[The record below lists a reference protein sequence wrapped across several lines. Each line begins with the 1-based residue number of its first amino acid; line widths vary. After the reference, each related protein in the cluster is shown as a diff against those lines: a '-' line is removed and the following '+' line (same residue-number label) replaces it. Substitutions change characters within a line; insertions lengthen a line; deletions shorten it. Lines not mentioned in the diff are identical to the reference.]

1 MNEAWSAVIVA
12 VISAIS
18 GLCIA
23 VVQKFRKENRE
34 DHATVMES
42 INSLHEDV
50 RDVSKKIDGHISW
63 HLDDKKKS
71 R

>member
-1 MNEAWSAVIVA
+1 MTDAWAAIVVA
-12 VISAIS
+12 IITAGSGFALSAI
-18 GLCIA
+18 
-23 VVQKFRKENRE
+23 QRFRKENRE
-34 DHATVMES
+34 DHATVIKS
-42 INSLHEDV
+42 ITTLHEEV

>member
-1 MNEAWSAVIVA
+1 MRNI
-12 VISAIS
+12 I
-18 GLCIA
+18 
-23 VVQKFRKENRE
+23 
-34 DHATVMES
+34 HES
-42 INSLHEDV
+42 IKKGCCNNCNAFGRFVGSRSKHFSIKSITTLHEEV

>member
-1 MNEAWSAVIVA
+1 MNEALSAVIVA
-12 VISAIS
+12 GLSAFS
-18 GLCIA
+18 GICIA
-23 VVQKFRKENRE
+23 IIQKFRKENRE
-34 DHATVMES
+34 DHAVVMD
-42 INSLHEDV
+42 SLNNLHNDV